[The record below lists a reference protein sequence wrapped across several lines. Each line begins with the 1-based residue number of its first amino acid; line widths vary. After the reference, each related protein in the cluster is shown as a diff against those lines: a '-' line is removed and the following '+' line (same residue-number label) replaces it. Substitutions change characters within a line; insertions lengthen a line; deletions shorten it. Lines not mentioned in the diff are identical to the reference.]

1 MTPIRS
7 ALVSMTAVEASP
19 PASGVWCDVR
29 MSVWHGGG
37 GAPGSLV
44 GRYTAGVRRGTTRRV
59 MGVALSSATATA
71 MSSWLA
77 PPLLPAVL
85 VMVLLALIPRRR
97 RLLIPV
103 GAIGWA
109 TVWIDSRLTAD
120 PLDVIGVL
128 VTGVALTVGMLSPGS
143 ATERSSDRSDDRV

>member
-1 MTPIRS
+1 
-7 ALVSMTAVEASP
+7 
-19 PASGVWCDVR
+19 
-29 MSVWHGGG
+29 
-37 GAPGSLV
+37 
-44 GRYTAGVRRGTTRRV
+44 

-103 GAIGWA
+103 GAIAWA